1 MRAGEWTAL
10 LTAIAGVLAALAA
23 IPAAGYRV
31 VVLLAAALLILLALL
46 IAVLSSRRVRP
57 TFTIATPRPDQVI
70 VDSGRGVVISGS
82 VRDLHADTLWVFEEG
97 SISGRRVWIFG
108 GEALVN
114 GDSWS
119 FDYEP
124 GAGRFDRVR
133 RVLSVVRADRNGER
147 QLRSVRPDDAG
158 RLVLY
163 DPVPGGCVLLG
174 QISMFLPAQPQRA
187 TAPDEDAGPTP

>member
-1 MRAGEWTAL
+1 M
-10 LTAIAGVLAALAA
+10 
-23 IPAAGYRV
+23 
-31 VVLLAAALLILLALL
+31 
-46 IAVLSSRRVRP
+46 
-57 TFTIATPRPDQVI
+57 
-70 VDSGRGVVISGS
+70 
-82 VRDLHADTLWVFEEG
+82 
-97 SISGRRVWIFG
+97 
-108 GEALVN
+108 N

-124 GAGRFDRVR
+124 GAGRLDEVR

-174 QISMFLPAQPQRA
+174 QISMFLPAHTRA
-187 TAPDEDAGPTP
+187 TALDEDAGPTP